1 MSLIYQI
8 QTCIYSLKF
17 IKAKE
22 DIKTCLLFSMFF
34 WSNVKFSIEFK
45 RSILPCMSLYIVY
58 IYGDI

>member
-1 MSLIYQI
+1 M
-8 QTCIYSLKF
+8 KF

-22 DIKTCLLFSMFF
+22 DIKTCHLFSMFF